1 MKALYFFDG
10 YLEDSEYSGVK
21 RKVEAQIEEM
31 GKNNVSVDLYTSLKS
46 RSLWEKI
53 IIRLPFTTAIPKTWI
68 SCFPLNYDCVYLRY
82 TWSDRGLISFLS
94 KISRHTKRIIIEIPT
109 YPYEGELSKL
119 RQKPIL
125 IKDKIFRRE
134 LHKYVDRIITF
145 SKEKEIF
152 GIPTINTVNGIKV
165 NNIRKKQVCSDLNEI
180 HIISVA
186 SLAKW
191 HGYDRFLNGMAQ
203 YYRNGGSRKIVYH
216 CVGDGKILL
225 DYRKIVEV
233 NHLEEH
239 VIFHDRQTGDAL
251 DKIYDL
257 CSLGIEIL
265 GCHRKGVVL
274 SSTLKSREYWAKGLP
289 FITECEFPPEVQK
302 ISQYIL
308 KVPYDESPIDIE
320 KVIEFHDNLYLRSD
334 KSQEEIIDEI
344 RDFAYRT
351 CDMSVAMKPII
362 DYIKSNEH

>member
-274 SSTLKSREYWAKGLP
+274 S
-289 FITECEFPPEVQK
+289 K
-302 ISQYIL
+302 IGRAH
-308 KVPYDESPIDIE
+308 V
-320 KVIEFHDNLYLRSD
+320 
-334 KSQEEIIDEI
+334 
-344 RDFAYRT
+344 
-351 CDMSVAMKPII
+351 
-362 DYIKSNEH
+362 